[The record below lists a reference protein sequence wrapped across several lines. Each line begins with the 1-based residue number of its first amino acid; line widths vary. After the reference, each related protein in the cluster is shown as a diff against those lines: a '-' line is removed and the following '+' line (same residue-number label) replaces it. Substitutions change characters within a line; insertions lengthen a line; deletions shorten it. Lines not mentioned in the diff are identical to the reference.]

1 MAAEGF
7 KPIPVTS
14 PANAPLAFGL
24 RCIVDLQLA
33 TIAYYLR
40 PALSGL
46 TGAVLDVGAGQSPW
60 RGWLSRTTTYQGI
73 DIAHAADFGMLPK
86 VKDVTYYVGS
96 KMPLAD
102 KTYDA
107 VLCIEVLEHVQDPR
121 LLLLEIMR
129 VMRDNATLL
138 LTVPWSARRH
148 HIPHDYRRFTREGLG
163 FLLQE
168 TGFESIEIFERGNDI
183 AVIANKLTV
192 LSLRLAAPNQWWHT
206 FATWPLALVCGT
218 LACVF
223 IAAAHACIALGWG
236 SKEDPLGYFVRA
248 KKAKCST

>member
-1 MAAEGF
+1 
-7 KPIPVTS
+7 
-14 PANAPLAFGL
+14 
-24 RCIVDLQLA
+24 
-33 TIAYYLR
+33 
-40 PALSGL
+40 
-46 TGAVLDVGAGQSPW
+46 
-60 RGWLSRTTTYQGI
+60 
-73 DIAHAADFGMLPK
+73 
-86 VKDVTYYVGS
+86 
-96 KMPLAD
+96 
-102 KTYDA
+102 
-107 VLCIEVLEHVQDPR
+107 VLEHVQDPR

-192 LSLRLAAPNQWWHT
+192 LSLRLAVPNQWWHT